1 MPRYLKL
8 LVLFL
13 LGSCTNQLLYLDD
26 FKSSP
31 SESHNS
37 QKIHDQI
44 RIALP
49 ESYQVY
55 PEKFDSENIE
65 FSLMLHAPSSLE
77 DSLEY
82 IQIQRIKSFNSS
94 ISLGSEYNYA
104 LQSLQSG
111 YFPIEILESGPTE
124 ILNYEAYFI
133 HSLVLEKGSER
144 SRVITFILNTENDS
158 SYYYLSAVA
167 AENDSLVARMT
178 ALIHSLKS
186 LEIIAQ
192 EN

>member
-13 LGSCTNQLLYLDD
+13 LGSCTNQFLYLDD
-26 FKSSP
+26 FKSRP
-31 SESHNS
+31 SESNKS

-65 FSLMLHAPSSLE
+65 FSLMLQAPSSLK

-94 ISLGSEYNYA
+94 ISLGSEYKYA
-104 LQSLQSG
+104 LRSLQSG
-111 YFPIEILESGPTE
+111 YFPVEILESGPTD
-124 ILNYEAYFI
+124 ILKYEAYFI
-133 HSLVLEKGSER
+133 HSQVLKKGSEK
-144 SRVITFILNTENDS
+144 SRVITFILNTENDTCF
-158 SYYYLSAVA
+158 YYLSAVA
-167 AENDSLVARMT
+167 RENDSLEARMS

-186 LEIIAQ
+186 LEIIPLK
-192 EN
+192 N